1 MSPHHVTNGAG
12 RRETGRRLGRTALA
26 ALLVSVGATGS
37 LAGAVSVAGAAGNG
51 SVTGSSSPGVSSSGL
66 VLSDPTGNHH
76 HYRHGAVPRIVSS
89 TRLRAASSKITS
101 MAITSKTLTYGGG
114 LTAGGLVKAGV
125 TTGQPKVYLVFYGS
139 QWGTETTTGSG
150 AAAFSQDPNALAP
163 ALQAFYGGLGTDG
176 EQWSG
181 IVTQYCDGVAVG
193 APTCNSSSANI
204 LYPAGGVLAGVWYD
218 NSGGATAGATAGAT
232 GHQLAAESEAAA
244 THFGNTDQASNRD
257 AQYVIASPTGSNPD
271 GWANPSNGY
280 CAYHDDT
287 HDSFIDG
294 GGAVGG
300 PILAFTNMPYVPD
313 AGSSCGAGSVNNPG
327 TLDGATEAASHEY
340 GETLTDQFPE
350 NNPPGG
356 WSNSLGAEIG
366 DRCAYIPAPIAG
378 AAYNLTLA
386 TGTVAVQGLWSNAAN
401 SGKGGC
407 VQSAPV
413 DRFPPTVTS
422 FTPAAAP
429 AGATV
434 SITGVNLSGAT
445 AVTFHGTPATV
456 VSDTGAAVVAVV
468 PAGAT
473 KGPLSVQTPGG
484 TASSTKSFTPQPTVV
499 SFSPASG
506 PVGTTVAI
514 SGSGLASAK
523 KVTVNGKKAT
533 IVLDSAAHL
542 VIIVPAKASSGLL
555 MVQAV
560 GGKAFSVSPFTVT

>member
-1 MSPHHVTNGAG
+1 M
-12 RRETGRRLGRTALA
+12 
-26 ALLVSVGATGS
+26 
-37 LAGAVSVAGAAGNG
+37 
-51 SVTGSSSPGVSSSGL
+51 
-66 VLSDPTGNHH
+66 
-76 HYRHGAVPRIVSS
+76 
-89 TRLRAASSKITS
+89 
-101 MAITSKTLTYGGG
+101 
-114 LTAGGLVKAGV
+114 TAGGLVKAGV

-150 AAAFSQDPNALAP
+150 TATFSHDPDALAP
-163 ALQAFYGGLGTDG
+163 ALQALYGGLGTDG

-193 APTCNSSSANI
+193 ASTCTSSSANI
-204 LYPAGGVLAGVWYD
+204 PYPTGGVLAGVWYD
-218 NSGGATAGATAGAT
+218 NSDGATAGATAGAT
-232 GHQLAAESEAAA
+232 GHQLAAEAEAAA
-244 THFGNTDQASNRD
+244 SHFGNTDQASNRD

-271 GWANPSNGY
+271 GWANPTNGY

-287 HDSFIDG
+287 HDSSIDG
-294 GGAVGG
+294 GSAVAG

-313 AGSSCGAGSVNNPG
+313 AGFGCGAGSVNSPG

-350 NNPPGG
+350 NYPPGG
-356 WSNSLGAEIG
+356 WSDIVGAENG
-366 DRCAYIPAPIAG
+366 DLCAYISAPNAG

-401 SGKGGC
+401 ARKGGC
-407 VQSAPV
+407 VQGAPV
-413 DRFPPTVTS
+413 ATYPPTIAS

-445 AVTFHGTPATV
+445 AVTFHGMPATV
-456 VSDTGAAVVAVV
+456 VGDTGTVVVAVV

-473 KGPLSVQTPGG
+473 KGPLSVQTPSG
-484 TASSTKSFTPQPTVV
+484 TASSAKSFTPQPTVV

-506 PVGTTVAI
+506 PVGTTVTI

-533 IVLDSAAHL
+533 IVSDSAVQL
-542 VIIVPAKASSGLL
+542 VVIVPAKASSGLL

-560 GGKAFSVSPFTVT
+560 GGTAFSVSPFTVT